1 MGVVYTCCAFGLNE
15 DGEHTQ
21 IYLPMPAVTV
31 KMLQGGGGGDVRA
44 ANNKMAFHIRGT
56 NLDRAISIC
65 CHLPKSANCLKTG
78 TQA

>member
-31 KMLQGGGGGDVRA
+31 KMLQGGGGG
-44 ANNKMAFHIRGT
+44 MLG
-56 NLDRAISIC
+56 
-65 CHLPKSANCLKTG
+65 LPTTKWPFIFEG
-78 TQA
+78 PI